1 MEYITSAERIG
12 MEQGLEKGLRE
23 GLKEGLEKGRQAL
36 LALLKSILKGKFGVL
51 AEQYQQQL
59 DEADVETLRQWG
71 ERIFMTKTLDEVF

>member
-1 MEYITSAERIG
+1 MLTKNRHLQKTRNVG
-12 MEQGLEKGLRE
+12 F
-23 GLKEGLEKGRQAL
+23 KEGLEKGRQAL

-71 ERIFMTKTLDEVF
+71 ERIFMAKTLDEVF